1 MITLL
6 GCEKEVHIDLS
17 NGVWLFSNESSS
29 GKSLLC
35 KYLKQLRK
43 KGFPVAAYDYNDY
56 SSGVP
61 IESVL
66 IPDKFDVIE
75 LDRYSLFNGIAADL
89 IQECSKGSV
98 ILIDCKQP
106 LKFSCQC
113 DFCFSEICENQ
124 IIIDS

>member
-6 GCEKEVHIDLS
+6 WCEKEVHIDLS
-17 NGVWLFSNESSS
+17 NGVRLFSNESSS

-35 KYLKQLRK
+35 KYLKQLCK

-89 IQECSKGSV
+89 IQECSKDSV

>member
-6 GCEKEVHIDLS
+6 WCEKEVHIDLS
-17 NGVWLFSNESSS
+17 NGVRLFSNESSS

-35 KYLKQLRK
+35 KYLKQLCK

-98 ILIDCKQP
+98 ILIDCKQH

-113 DFCFSEICENQ
+113 DFCFSEFCENQ